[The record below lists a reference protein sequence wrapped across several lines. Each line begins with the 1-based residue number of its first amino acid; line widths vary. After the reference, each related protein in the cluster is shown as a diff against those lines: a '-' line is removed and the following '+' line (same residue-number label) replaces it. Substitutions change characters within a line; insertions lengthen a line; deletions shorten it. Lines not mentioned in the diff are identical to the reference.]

1 MTCCMKGNF
10 TVQDLRWSMLKR
22 DLNLLGL
29 LDADKNSRFN
39 LPLEEQLSLSGEDN
53 LIVLGEK

>member
-1 MTCCMKGNF
+1 MMDLEGKF
-10 TVQDLRWSMLKR
+10 TVRDLRWIMLKQGYI
-22 DLNLLGL
+22 LLGV

-39 LPLEEQLSLSGEDN
+39 LPLDETLILGGEDN